1 MMKLQTLFSCIAV
14 WLVFAEGL
22 QAEKVSE
29 LLLDPV
35 DKARSRVVPVKVYW
49 QKTLHEKVPVILFS
63 HGLGGSRENSA
74 YLGKYWAAAGYVV
87 VFMQHVGSD
96 ESVWK
101 DKPML
106 ERMKAMQ
113 QAASM
118 KAFLNRTGDVKFVLD
133 QLAIWNAESQHALQG
148 RLDVERIGLSGHS
161 FGAVTTQAMMGQKF
175 GGKEVFSDSRLDAF
189 ILMSPSPPARGSVEA
204 AFGHIRAPVL
214 CMTGS
219 KDENMSKTRTQVTPE
234 TRKKV
239 YQSFKGGDQYQV
251 VFQDGK
257 HLIFSDRVL
266 LRQQRDPR
274 YHAAITKLS
283 TSFWDAYLKSKAGAK
298 AWLQSDQT
306 SEVLIEED
314 VWSWK

>member
-1 MMKLQTLFSCIAV
+1 MKLQTLICCIAIWQV
-14 WLVFAEGL
+14 LAGGL
-22 QAEKVSE
+22 QAQEVSE
-29 LLLDPV
+29 LLLDPI
-35 DKARSRVVPVKVYW
+35 DKVRSRVVPVKVYW

-74 YLGKYWAAAGYVV
+74 YLGKHWAEAGYVA

-101 DKPML
+101 DAPRQ
-106 ERMKAMQ
+106 ERMRAMQ

-133 QLAIWNAESQHALQG
+133 QLELWNGDGSHPLQG
-148 RLDVERIGLSGHS
+148 CLDLARIGMSGHS
-161 FGAVTTQAMMGQKF
+161 FGAVTSQAMMGQKS
-175 GGKEVFSDSRLDAF
+175 GGKEVFLDPRLDAF
-189 ILMSPSPPARGSVEA
+189 ILMSPSPPGNGSA
-204 AFGHIRAPVL
+204 KSAFGHVTVPVL
-214 CMTGS
+214 CMTGT
-219 KDENMSKTRTQVTPE
+219 KDGNIIKTRAQVTPD

-239 YQSFKGGDQYQV
+239 YESFTQGEKYQV

-257 HLIFSDRVL
+257 HLMFSDRVL
-266 LRQQRDPR
+266 RGQQRDPR
-274 YHAAITKLS
+274 YHAAIIKLS
-283 TSFWDAYLKSKAGAK
+283 TSFWDAYLKGKAEAK

-306 SEVLIEED
+306 NEVLNEED